1 MNFLFKVD
9 TKQMKYGI
17 KNWGK
22 AYEAKKWLKIIDK
35 LLGIKRFND
44 SSQMGIAF

>member
-1 MNFLFKVD
+1 
-9 TKQMKYGI
+9 MKYGT

-22 AYEAKKWLKIIDK
+22 AYKAKKWLKIINK
-35 LLGIKRFND
+35 LIGIKRFND